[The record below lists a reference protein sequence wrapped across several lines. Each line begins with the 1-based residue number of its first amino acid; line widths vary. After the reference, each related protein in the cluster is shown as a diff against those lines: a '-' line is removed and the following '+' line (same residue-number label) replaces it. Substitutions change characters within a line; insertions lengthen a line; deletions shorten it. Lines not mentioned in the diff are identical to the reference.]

1 MLSLARFSQKEMYA
15 MQAPKTFGQVIRQG
29 RRAKGMTQQ
38 QLCMMIV
45 TDSDKPIT
53 NSYLSEIEHDF
64 RTPRSHK
71 TIRSIAEAIGE
82 DPDYLLFLA
91 GKVPDDI
98 RGMVADRETIIR
110 ALAAFRKTIASN
122 GEIS

>member
-1 MLSLARFSQKEMYA
+1 
-15 MQAPKTFGQVIRQG
+15 MQAPKTLGQVIRQA
-29 RRAKGMTQQ
+29 RKARGMTQQ
-38 QLCMMIV
+38 QLCMRIV
-45 TDSDKPIT
+45 TDSDTPIT
-53 NSYLSEIEHDF
+53 NSYLSEIENDF
-64 RTPRSHK
+64 RKPRSHK

-122 GEIS
+122 GEMA